1 MSMTENYWI
10 GTTVFT
16 GIVGAAM
23 FAGEASAQDQ
33 AANAKAVE
41 QLRSAIDDAY
51 SYRDRLKI
59 DWKRR
64 FEEFTPRFLGAADKD
79 AFAKIAVEFLSVAKD
94 PHLWIKDG
102 ARTIPTHRLNL
113 QPNINPRVL
122 PKLMSQIKQVGK
134 IAVLGSWPDGIRYIA
149 IGTWDDRDPA
159 SMTTVVGAV
168 KEAAEAKAPLIIDV
182 RPNFGGNEMNAR
194 AVASYFIDKPT
205 VYGKHAT
212 RSKGKESNVLERVI
226 HPDPSGVRHAG
237 PCVVLMGPAN
247 MSSCE
252 SFLLMMRAAGC
263 KLVGARSA
271 GSSGNPKPHDLGNGL
286 VAMVPSWRD
295 LSLDGKGLEGVGV
308 EPDVLVESKPSD
320 FADADPVLA
329 KALEMLRR
337 K

>member
-1 MSMTENYWI
+1 MTENYWI
-10 GTTVFT
+10 GTTILT
-16 GIVGAAM
+16 GIVSAAA
-23 FAGEASAQDQ
+23 FAGEASGQEQ
-33 AANAKAVE
+33 ANVNAVE
-41 QLRSAIDDAY
+41 KLQSAIENSY

-59 DWKRR
+59 DWKQR
-64 FEEFTPRFLGAADKD
+64 FDEFKPKFLAAADKD
-79 AFAKIAVEFLSVAKD
+79 AFSKVAVEFLSVAKD

-102 ARTIPTHRLNL
+102 DRTIPTHKMNL
-113 QPNINPRVL
+113 RPNINPRVL
-122 PKLMSQIKQVGK
+122 PKLMPQLKQVGK
-134 IAVLGSWPDGIRYIA
+134 VAVIGGWPDGVRYVA

-159 SMTTVVGAV
+159 SMKTVVNAV
-168 KEAAEAKAPLIIDV
+168 KEAAEAKAPLILDV

-205 VYGKHAT
+205 PYGKHVT
-212 RSKGKESNVLERVI
+212 RSNGKDSPVQERVI
-226 HPDPSGVRHAG
+226 HPDRSGVRHPG

-263 KLVGARSA
+263 KLVGFKSA

-295 LSLDGKGLEGVGV
+295 LSMDGKGLEGVGV
-308 EPDVLVESKPSD
+308 EPDVVVETKPAD
-320 FADADPVLA
+320 FAATDPVLA